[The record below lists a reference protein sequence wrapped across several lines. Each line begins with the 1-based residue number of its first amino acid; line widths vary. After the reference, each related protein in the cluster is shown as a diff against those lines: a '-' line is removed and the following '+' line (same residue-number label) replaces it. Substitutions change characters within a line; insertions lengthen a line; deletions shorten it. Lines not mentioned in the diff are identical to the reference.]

1 MSPLPLAL
9 LLAVAWVA
17 PAAADAV
24 DSLPAG
30 RRSLAQVSQF
40 VRYDRYADDIHGGRL
55 GLSARVLLGGPLG
68 YGLGVDLE
76 GGATEQ
82 GGVYNL
88 ELWPV
93 GVGLRLGEASY
104 LAVSAGVGVGGA
116 GGGVQPTA
124 LQLPVELRGR
134 GQLGPVRATG
144 WITGRAAPLSDE
156 RSAEL
161 EGGLGLGWGR
171 QSRFW
176 RGASAGSGPY
186 LAVAARTSGE
196 EAALA
201 VTLGVE
207 LLGAN

>member
-1 MSPLPLAL
+1 MRPLPLAL

-40 VRYDRYADDIHGGRL
+40 ARYDRFPGDVHGGRL
-55 GLSARVLLGGPLG
+55 GLSARFLLGAPLG
-68 YGLGVDLE
+68 YGVGLDLE
-76 GGATEQ
+76 GGATEH

-93 GVGLRLGEASY
+93 GLGLRIGDASY
-104 LAVSAGVGVGGA
+104 LALSAGVGVGGA

-144 WITGRAAPLSDE
+144 WITGRAAPLTDA
-156 RSAEL
+156 RSPEL
-161 EGGLGLGWGR
+161 EAGLGLGWGR
-171 QSRFW
+171 QRTFW

-186 LAVAARTSGE
+186 LAVAARSSDDE
-196 EAALA
+196 LALA
-201 VTLGVE
+201 VTLGLE